1 MTAAS
6 TLSAGHATDAAV
18 WPVDDLLRRV
28 LRALDLALTV
38 VEAFGHDG
46 YEDPVH
52 PELGFGPE
60 KVVAEAAM
68 LAYAAG
74 TSTDDPRVAARV
86 ARLTSALG
94 PLARSDEALADLLVH
109 PFRVTKR
116 VVPHVLLR
124 ELGLP
129 HDAFDAVAAPR
140 FERLLRFSCEAP
152 QPVMAERAW
161 IARRWSGADAAFV
174 DPHGP
179 FSKPFDLADHSREF
193 AYGLTHL
200 IFYVT
205 DFGREPGVVLGRR
218 VDELLRDVD
227 ALVLR
232 YLDAADYDLVAE
244 LLTAWPMLRQP
255 WSATARFAWR
265 VLTAAEDAVG
275 VLPCFNLDLDR
286 LDALAPAEQT
296 RYARAMSYHTALVM
310 GLLCAVS
317 LRDGATPVRR
327 ISADAGSAAVA
338 DEVFALLAPNGAH
351 WPDEFAKLDP
361 AERAA
366 LGPAL
371 VRLGLLR
378 AVRNADAP
386 SIQRLLALAERQG
399 IALGPVGAMA
409 VDLMGALSGAARF
422 AGEP

>member
-1 MTAAS
+1 MTAPT
-6 TLSAGHATDAAV
+6 TLSDGHATDAAV
-18 WPVDDLLRRV
+18 WPTDDLLRRV
-28 LRALDLALTV
+28 LRALDLAHTV
-38 VEAFGHDG
+38 VEALGHDG
-46 YEDPVH
+46 YDDPVH

-74 TSTDDPRVAARV
+74 TSSDDPRVAAGV
-86 ARLTSALG
+86 ARLTAALG
-94 PLARSDEALADLLVH
+94 PLARSQEALADLLVH

-129 HDAFDAVAAPR
+129 HEAFDAVAAPR
-140 FERLLRFSCEAP
+140 FQRLLRFSCEAP

-161 IARRWSGADAAFV
+161 IARRWHSTDAVFV

-179 FSKPFDLADHSREF
+179 FTKPFDLADHSREF

-205 DFGREPGVVLGRR
+205 DFGREPDVVLGRP
-218 VDELLRDVD
+218 VDELLRDID

-244 LLTAWPMLRQP
+244 LLTAWPMLRRP
-255 WSATARFAWR
+255 WSATARFAFR
-265 VLTAAEDAVG
+265 VLASAEDAVG
-275 VLPCFNLDLDR
+275 VLPCFNLDIER
-286 LDALAPAEQT
+286 LDALEPAEQT

-317 LRDGATPVRR
+317 LREGATPAVR
-327 ISADAGSAAVA
+327 ISAAADGGNVDVA
-338 DEVFALLAPNGAH
+338 DEVLSLLEFNGAH
-351 WPDEFAKLDP
+351 WPDEYARLD
-361 AERAA
+361 ASARAA

-371 VRLGLLR
+371 IRLGLLR

-386 SIQRLLALAERQG
+386 SIQRLLSLAERRG
-399 IALGPVGAMA
+399 VALGPVGAMA
-409 VDLMGALSGAARF
+409 VDLMGALSDAVRF
-422 AGEP
+422 AG